1 MQYLQEQ
8 TSQNVKH
15 AYIQIYFVKVFGG
28 NPFSPGKLSTVF
40 SFENNYSKKKKKILG
55 ENLSEFLKNLGI
67 SIANILFH
75 NQIIPGIV
83 FHKGSSVNFKF
94 R

>member
-1 MQYLQEQ
+1 METLFHQASCLQ
-8 TSQNVKH
+8 
-15 AYIQIYFVKVFGG
+15 
-28 NPFSPGKLSTVF
+28 FSVLKITTP
-40 SFENNYSKKKKKILG
+40 KKQKKILG
-55 ENLSEFLKNLGI
+55 ENLSDFLKNLGI

-83 FHKGSSVNFKF
+83 FHKGSSVNFKY

>member
-1 MQYLQEQ
+1 METLFHQASCLQ
-8 TSQNVKH
+8 
-15 AYIQIYFVKVFGG
+15 
-28 NPFSPGKLSTVF
+28 FSVLKITTP
-40 SFENNYSKKKKKILG
+40 KKKKFLG
-55 ENLSEFLKNLGI
+55 ENLSDFLKNLGI
-67 SIANILFH
+67 SIAKILFH

>member
-1 MQYLQEQ
+1 METL
-8 TSQNVKH
+8 
-15 AYIQIYFVKVFGG
+15 F
-28 NPFSPGKLSTVF
+28 PLSTVF
-40 SFENNYSKKKKKILG
+40 SFENNYSKKKKVLG
-55 ENLSEFLKNLGI
+55 ENLSDFLNNLGI
-67 SIANILFH
+67 SIAKILFH